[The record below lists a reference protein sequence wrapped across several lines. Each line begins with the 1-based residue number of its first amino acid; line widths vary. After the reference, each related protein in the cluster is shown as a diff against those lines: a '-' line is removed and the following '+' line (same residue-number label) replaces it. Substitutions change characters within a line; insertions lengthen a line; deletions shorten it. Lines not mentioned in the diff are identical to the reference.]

1 MGIISRFLDTFKD
14 VFESTVEQSQS
25 DRIDDSPQE
34 ESRSIEGE
42 DNQSVVEESIAPAI
56 DYCCIESDFT
66 NDMLSM
72 EMMRLGH
79 DPANMSRKQMIDT
92 LYEYM
97 ESKKPISASE
107 NAENDDDIE
116 GEGDIK
122 EEDD

>member
-14 VFESTVEQSQS
+14 VFESTVEKSQS